1 MPGARDKYSETDMGR
16 SSSMRAIESVID
28 EYMQHMQR
36 RTEAYQ
42 SIRASS
48 QALSAQFRERVQAG
62 DLASAAACGQQ
73 LADAVDHV
81 CAVGRQHVKR
91 ELEFVRDLVFFCA
104 ICKTAAAEA
113 VIHGPE
119 EIPVTL
125 DGFISEEIAYLDPEQ
140 REQ

>member
-1 MPGARDKYSETDMGR
+1 MGR
-16 SSSMRAIESVID
+16 SFSMRAIESVID
-28 EYMQHMQR
+28 EYMQHMKQR
-36 RTEAYQ
+36 TDAYQ

-48 QALSAQFRERVQAG
+48 QALGARFRDRLQAG
-62 DLASAAACGQQ
+62 DLAAAAACGEQ

-113 VIHGPE
+113 VIHGQE
-119 EIPVTL
+119 EIPETL
-125 DGFISEEIAYLDPEQ
+125 DGFIREEIAYLDPEQ
-140 REQ
+140 RDH